1 LHELRGKAWAFP
13 RCLASHV
20 SGPEDEV
27 ALARELRLRLGEKD
41 AARLLTAPN
50 RPLQALADL
59 SYCMVSFA
67 RFFLFG
73 TNGSFRSPRVPFA
86 RVLAR
91 PVSDDARRPLP
102 LPAMNDT
109 TEQSPDRRETPRGDG

>member
-1 LHELRGKAWAFP
+1 MHELRGKAWAFP

-67 RFFLFG
+67 RFFFLERTVRFVLRA
-73 TNGSFRSPRVPFA
+73 FRSLAFSRVPSLTTHA
-86 RVLAR
+86 VH
-91 PVSDDARRPLP
+91 SHSPL
-102 LPAMNDT
+102 
-109 TEQSPDRRETPRGDG
+109 